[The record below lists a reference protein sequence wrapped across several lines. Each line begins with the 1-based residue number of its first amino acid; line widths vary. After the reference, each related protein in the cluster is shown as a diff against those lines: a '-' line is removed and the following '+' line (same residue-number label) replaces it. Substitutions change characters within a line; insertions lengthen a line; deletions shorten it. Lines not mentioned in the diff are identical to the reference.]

1 MRVTRHGLDTA
12 VDALRAVLPLEKP
25 ADAVLHQFFRDHA
38 KLSQNERGFIADAV
52 FGVLRRRR
60 LIDHLM
66 LKAGQTKAAPGSK
79 ALHGPRHMILAW
91 LAKVEGLNARE
102 LEPGL
107 SESEAKWVANLKAV
121 SLADLSLAEQ
131 AELPDWLSE
140 KLSGFMN
147 DDDIVSLGRGLMQ
160 PAPLDIRVNTL
171 LAERDEVLRLLQADG
186 LAAEPTPYS
195 PIGIRVQ
202 GRPPLNRH
210 PLFAAGKI
218 EVQDESSQLIG
229 FVLAPKRRSMVVD
242 FCAGGGGKTLLLG
255 AMMQSQGRLYA
266 LDVSEKRL
274 ANLKQRLKRSGLSN
288 VHPQLIQNE
297 NDIKIKRLTGKID
310 SVLVDAPCSGVGTLR
325 RNPDLKW
332 RQSPAGLD
340 ELRDKQRAILQ
351 AASAL
356 LKKGG
361 RLVYA
366 TCSFLPEENQDI
378 VAAFLDRNS
387 AFRLLGAA
395 ELLARNGIA
404 LDTGEYFQL
413 LPHTHATDGF
423 FAAALEKT
431 D

>member
-1 MRVTRHGLDTA
+1 MRVTRHALDFA

-60 LIDHLM
+60 LIDYLL
-66 LKAGQTKAAPGSK
+66 LKADEAKAARDSK
-79 ALHGPRHMILAW
+79 AVHGPRHMILAW
-91 LAKVEGLNARE
+91 LAKVQGLNARE
-102 LEPGL
+102 LEPCL
-107 SESEAKWVANLKAV
+107 SESEAKWVANLKAAP
-121 SLADLSLAEQ
+121 LGDLSLAER

-147 DDDIVSLGRGLMQ
+147 DADILALGRSLMQ

-171 LAERDEVLRLLQADG
+171 LANRDEMLSLLQADG
-186 LAAEPTPYS
+186 FAAEPTPYS

-202 GRPPLNRH
+202 GRPTLNRH
-210 PLFAAGKI
+210 PLFTAGKI
-218 EVQDESSQLIG
+218 EVQDESSQLLG

-242 FCAGGGGKTLLLG
+242 FCAGAGGKTLLLG

-310 SVLVDAPCSGVGTLR
+310 SVLVDAPCSG
-325 RNPDLKW
+325 
-332 RQSPAGLD
+332 
-340 ELRDKQRAILQ
+340 
-351 AASAL
+351 
-356 LKKGG
+356 
-361 RLVYA
+361 
-366 TCSFLPEENQDI
+366 
-378 VAAFLDRNS
+378 
-387 AFRLLGAA
+387 
-395 ELLARNGIA
+395 
-404 LDTGEYFQL
+404 
-413 LPHTHATDGF
+413 
-423 FAAALEKT
+423 
-431 D
+431 

>member
-1 MRVTRHGLDTA
+1 MRVTRHALDFA

-52 FGVLRRRR
+52 FGVLRRLR
-60 LIDHLM
+60 LIDYLL
-66 LKAGQTKAAPGSK
+66 LKAGEGKANPDSK
-79 ALHGPRHMILAW
+79 SVRGPRPMILAW
-91 LAKVEGLNARE
+91 LAKVQGLNARE
-102 LEPGL
+102 LDTSL
-107 SESEAKWVANLKAV
+107 SESEAKWIANLKAV
-121 SLADLSLAEQ
+121 PLADLSLAEQ
-131 AELPDWLSE
+131 AELPDWLCE

-147 DDDIVSLGRGLMQ
+147 DANILALGRCLMQ
-160 PAPLDIRVNTL
+160 AAPLDIRVNAL
-171 LAERDEVLRLLQADG
+171 LADRDEVLSLLQAEG
-186 LAAEPTPYS
+186 LAAAATPYS

-218 EVQDESSQLIG
+218 EVQDESSQLLG
-229 FVLAPKRRSMVVD
+229 FVVAPRRRSMVVD
-242 FCAGGGGKTLLLG
+242 FCAGAGGKTLLLG

-266 LDVSEKRL
+266 LDVSERRL
-274 ANLKQRLKRSGLSN
+274 ANLKLRLKRSGLSN

-332 RQSPAGLD
+332 RQSPAAID

-366 TCSFLPEENQDI
+366 TCSFLPEENEDI
-378 VAAFLDRNS
+378 VAAFLERNP
-387 AFRLLGAA
+387 AFRLLNASDM
-395 ELLARNGIA
+395 LAQNRIA
-404 LDTGEYFQL
+404 LDTGEYFRM
-413 LPHTHATDGF
+413 LPNLHATDGF
-423 FAAALEKT
+423 FAAAMERT
-431 D
+431 G